1 MNAAQAAADHV
12 TQAASEAA
20 GELAAQQ
27 SMVGAAMDRVEQ
39 IGKQLASVRIDFEA
53 TQQAALKAQAAA
65 QAAAANAAAAA
76 AAAAAGLA
84 KNLPPPTQAPATGGN
99 GGGKQGKSSK
109 LRLTQR
115 NRAVRRVKNRSRK
128 HNLEEQTPC

>member
-27 SMVGAAMDRVEQ
+27 SMVGAAMDRLEQ
-39 IGKQLASVRIDFEA
+39 IGKQLAAVRIDFQA
-53 TQQAALKAQAAA
+53 TQQAAQKAQAAA

-84 KNLPPPTQAPATGGN
+84 KNTPSSPPPTQAPAA
-99 GGGKQGKSSK
+99 GGGKQGKYTIS
-109 LRLTQR
+109 QR
-115 NRAVRRVKNRSRK
+115 TRAVRKTNNRLKDQIGNYDS
-128 HNLEEQTPC
+128 Q

>member
-27 SMVGAAMDRVEQ
+27 SMVGAAMDRLEQ
-39 IGKQLASVRIDFEA
+39 IGKQLAAVRIDFEA
-53 TQQAALKAQAAA
+53 TQQAAQKAQAAA

-84 KNLPPPTQAPATGGN
+84 KNTPSPPPTQAPA
-99 GGGKQGKSSK
+99 GGGKQGKFIK
-109 LRLTQR
+109 LTQR
-115 NRAVRRVKNRSRK
+115 IRAVRKAKDRSS
-128 HNLEEQTPC
+128 NYNEEE

>member
-27 SMVGAAMDRVEQ
+27 SMVGAAMDRLEQ
-39 IGKQLASVRIDFEA
+39 IGKQLAAVRIDFEA
-53 TQQAALKAQAAA
+53 TQQAAQKAQAAA

-84 KNLPPPTQAPATGGN
+84 KNTPSGPPPTQAPAN
-99 GGGKQGKSSK
+99 GGGKQGKLSA
-109 LRLTQR
+109 LIQR
-115 NRAVRRVKNRSRK
+115 TRAVRKTTNNRLK
-128 HNLEEQTPC
+128 DQIGTYDEE